1 MDEGSYGSYELFIPA
16 GVIGPGNSTV
26 TTVVYGAA
34 STVYT
39 GSWYKMR
46 ASEHILITSASLINI
61 FFNVQDIICYGVKQP
76 VKHTVR

>member
-26 TTVVYGAA
+26 STVVYGAA

-39 GSWYKMR
+39 VDTKCV
-46 ASEHILITSASLINI
+46 LQNTSSLLLL
-61 FFNVQDIICYGVKQP
+61 V
-76 VKHTVR
+76 

>member
-26 TTVVYGAA
+26 STVVYGAA

-39 GSWYKMR
+39 GSRYKMR
-46 ASEHILITSASLINI
+46 ASEHILITSAS
-61 FFNVQDIICYGVKQP
+61 
-76 VKHTVR
+76 

>member
-16 GVIGPGNSTV
+16 GVIGPGNST
-26 TTVVYGAA
+26 A

-39 GSWYKMR
+39 GSRYKMR

>member
-26 TTVVYGAA
+26 STA

-39 GSWYKMR
+39 GSRYKMR